1 MHDPTD
7 CLTCLIVPEHANPT
21 SHDVTNGATSGILH
35 GNPGMMGIG
44 PQHMDD
50 RRSERVEPDWRAPYE
65 ILMFALM
72 IVFVMG
78 LLRDSDRT
86 MGAALG
92 PYGIGQMI
100 DGYLRFNDWRGL
112 GSRRHPKTFRRWG
125 AFYMAGGFAM
135 VLVSFSLLSS

>member
-1 MHDPTD
+1 
-7 CLTCLIVPEHANPT
+7 
-21 SHDVTNGATSGILH
+21 
-35 GNPGMMGIG
+35 MMGMG
-44 PQHMDD
+44 LRRMDE
-50 RRSERVEPDWRAPYE
+50 RRTQRVEPGWRAPYE

-72 IVFVMG
+72 IVFVTG
-78 LLRDSDRT
+78 LLRDSDRL

-112 GSRRHPKTFRRWG
+112 GSRRHPTTFRRWG

-135 VLVSFSLLSS
+135 VLVSFYLLSN